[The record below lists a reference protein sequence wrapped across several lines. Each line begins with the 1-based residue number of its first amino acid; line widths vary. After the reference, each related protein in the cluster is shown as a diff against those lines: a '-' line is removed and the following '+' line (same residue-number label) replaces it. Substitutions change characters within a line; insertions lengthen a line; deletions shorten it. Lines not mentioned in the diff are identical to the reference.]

1 MSRDMIMLVTQEAH
15 NIEEKL
21 GGKKSLVLGMLIL
34 RRPRYIQVEMVSL
47 HLERNTGSGWQ
58 RSEKGMNCIVSSM
71 YRGPSRSLNKSN
83 RDRSVLVERRARYG
97 KEGQVWS
104 GQVWATSI
112 SASNQ

>member
-1 MSRDMIMLVTQEAH
+1 MIMLVTQEAH